1 MPENTS
7 DDFEPASPLNPDE
20 EAQPID
26 STDSS
31 TDETEEETPST
42 SESETEEKAPD
53 PENMLPPEARG
64 EVNGGPLGCC
74 LGFMIGM
81 LLGGVLLSLSLTIL
95 NHAFA
100 DYGLVGWLVRV
111 LLGILAFVLLIFL
124 CRTGWKLGKRF
135 YREYEPPT
143 INERQRRPRTKKVQQ
158 KI

>member
-1 MPENTS
+1 MPENTP

-26 STDSS
+26 STASS
-31 TDETEEETPST
+31 TDET
-42 SESETEEKAPD
+42 ETEEKAPD
-53 PENMLPPEARG
+53 PENTLPPEAQG

-74 LGFMIGM
+74 LGFMVGA
-81 LLGGVLLSLSLTIL
+81 LLGGVLLSLSLTVL

-100 DYGLVGWLVRV
+100 DYGLAGWLVRV

-143 INERQRRPRTKKVQQ
+143 VKERQRRPRAKKVQQ